1 MLGVDGANKL
11 KLIFPVV
18 YLKMYF
24 IFQIIYIFLKHEI
37 RRIFLFFK
45 FFFSKSFFLL
55 KGTKTYNFDYYDN
68 LIHSNASNGKIL
80 ITTFVNVYD
89 YLKYEYLIGIQ
100 LSKIKKENIII
111 LLSNKDINSLDFF
124 KKLGVSKFIY
134 FNDGNFLSR
143 TFNLIKSYKIL
154 KNIKCI
160 EDFINFTYQDLPVGK
175 MIYTHHCRFSG
186 IPTSSFI
193 RPEYFILLSNILIYK
208 KQFEKIV
215 NKYNISNI
223 IESEPQFIPGSVIT
237 AVALKKNI
245 YVLSRVGGNNKISV
259 RRINQISLFYENRWK
274 FNKKIF
280 EEIKLKAKEY
290 AIEKG
295 KKIITNRF
303 LEIDN
308 VDKEIDQESVMLD
321 SSKKISLINDYDKNK
336 ICKMFNWE
344 YQKPIGII
352 LANDLTDGLFPGKWG
367 VYRDNYI
374 WLKKTIQEASYNKE
388 MNWLVKPHPNEIKNK
403 VTLTTRN
410 LFKHKKYDKNIVLF
424 PKNYS
429 IKNLPKIVDL
439 VVSNHGSAG
448 YEYPALGIP
457 AITSGE
463 TIYSDLN
470 ISYEAK
476 NEINYFKYLKNAHEI
491 KKLKSSTIEN
501 ALIFIFIYS
510 IFTKIDYKF
519 VNPDYLAKNESETFW
534 QDLKSINDNLKTDLD
549 DLDDVFLK
557 SFEYQISNNLKHTF
571 DINLSKKLN
580 LDL

>member
-1 MLGVDGANKL
+1 
-11 KLIFPVV
+11 
-18 YLKMYF
+18 MYF
-24 IFQIIYIFLKHEI
+24 IFQIIYIFLKTEI
-37 RRIFLFFK
+37 KRIFLFLK
-45 FFFSKSFFLL
+45 FFFNKSFFLL
-55 KGTKTYNFDYYDN
+55 KGNKKYNFNYYDN
-68 LIHSNASNGKIL
+68 LIHTNASNGKIL
-80 ITTFVNVYD
+80 ITTFVNAYN

-100 LSKIKKENIII
+100 LSKIKRENIII
-111 LLSNKDINSLDFF
+111 LLSNKDIKSLDFF
-124 KKLGVSKFIY
+124 KKLGVSNFIY

-143 TFNLIKSYKIL
+143 TFNLIKSYKML
-154 KNIKCI
+154 KSINCI

-237 AVALKKNI
+237 AVALKKKI
-245 YVLSRVGGNNKISV
+245 YVLARVGGNKKISV

-280 EEIKLKAKEY
+280 EEIKLKSKEY

-295 KKIITNRF
+295 KKIITKRF
-303 LEIDN
+303 LDIDN

-321 SSKKISLINDYDKNK
+321 SSKKISLINDYDKNM

-374 WLKKTIQEASYNKE
+374 WLKKTIQEASFNKE

-410 LFKHKKYDKNIVLF
+410 LFNDKKYDKNIVLF

-429 IKNLPKIVDL
+429 IKNLPKVVDV
-439 VVSNHGSAG
+439 VVSNFGSAG

-476 NEINYFKYLKNAHEI
+476 NEINYFKYLKSAHEL
-491 KKLKSSTIEN
+491 KKLESSTIEN

-519 VNPDYLAKNESETFW
+519 VNTDYLAKNESETFW
-534 QDLKSINDNLKTDLD
+534 QDLKSINDKLKTDVG

-557 SFEYQISNNLKHTF
+557 SFEYQIKNNLKHTF
-571 DINLSKKLN
+571 DINLSKNLN

>member
-1 MLGVDGANKL
+1 M
-11 KLIFPVV
+11 
-18 YLKMYF
+18 
-24 IFQIIYIFLKHEI
+24 
-37 RRIFLFFK
+37 FF
-45 FFFSKSFFLL
+45 
-55 KGTKTYNFDYYDN
+55 
-68 LIHSNASNGKIL
+68 
-80 ITTFVNVYD
+80 
-89 YLKYEYLIGIQ
+89 
-100 LSKIKKENIII
+100 
-111 LLSNKDINSLDFF
+111 
-124 KKLGVSKFIY
+124 
-134 FNDGNFLSR
+134 
-143 TFNLIKSYKIL
+143 
-154 KNIKCI
+154 
-160 EDFINFTYQDLPVGK
+160 
-175 MIYTHHCRFSG
+175 
-186 IPTSSFI
+186 
-193 RPEYFILLSNILIYK
+193 
-208 KQFEKIV
+208 
-215 NKYNISNI
+215 
-223 IESEPQFIPGSVIT
+223 
-237 AVALKKNI
+237 
-245 YVLSRVGGNNKISV
+245 SRVGGNNKISV